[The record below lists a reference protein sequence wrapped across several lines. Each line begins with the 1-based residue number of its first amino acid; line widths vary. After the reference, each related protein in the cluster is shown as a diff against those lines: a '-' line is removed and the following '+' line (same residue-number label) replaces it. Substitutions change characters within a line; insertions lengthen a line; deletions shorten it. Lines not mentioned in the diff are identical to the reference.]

1 MAHAENSVE
10 IAASAAKVFNFLAD
24 GTNNPKWRDGVIK
37 VQPPAGPPALGSL
50 YKQTLKGPNGRLI
63 AGDYKITDFDP
74 NTTLAFEVI
83 AGPARPTGRFMIMP
97 QTNST
102 RVTFFLDYPLTGV
115 KKLLMEKAVT
125 ATMQAEVASLTRLK
139 QILEAS

>member
-24 GTNNPKWRDGVIK
+24 GSNNPKWRSSVIK
-37 VQPPAGPPALGSL
+37 VEPPAGPPAIGSV
-50 YKQTLKGPNGRLI
+50 YKQTLKGPGGRSI
-63 AGDYKITDFDP
+63 AGDYKLTDFDP

-83 AGPARPTGRFMIMP
+83 AGPARPTGRFMIVP

-102 RVTFFLDYPLTGV
+102 RVTFFLDYPLAGV
-115 KKLLMEKAVT
+115 KKLLMEKTVT
-125 ATMQAEVASLTRLK
+125 ATMQSEVANLARLK
-139 QILEAS
+139 QILEQS